1 MKKLYLIVN
10 PEGGAKKGLDI
21 LEKVEPI
28 FSEADIEL
36 TILKTKYAGHAEEYA
51 NKLPY
56 AGYDGL
62 CAIGGDGTMHE
73 VINGMLKRY
82 DTETGVTATA
92 KSKYTNQLKN
102 INQKLNQNLNHI

>member
-36 TILKTKYAGHAEEYA
+36 TILKTKYSGHAE
-51 NKLPY
+51 
-56 AGYDGL
+56 
-62 CAIGGDGTMHE
+62 
-73 VINGMLKRY
+73 
-82 DTETGVTATA
+82 
-92 KSKYTNQLKN
+92 
-102 INQKLNQNLNHI
+102 